1 MKIRYREIVEELA
14 AAIRSGQLTSGTRLP
29 THRALSQQRHISL
42 VTASRVYAELES
54 MGLVGGELGRGTFVR
69 DIALPP
75 GLGIDQ
81 TALDSD
87 TVDLNFNYP
96 SLDNQGELLRSALRQ
111 IASQGDIESL
121 LRYQPHAGRF
131 SDREIFARYLA
142 TKGFTPS
149 PDNLLIVNGAQHGLA
164 ITAMALLKP
173 GSLVAVDAL
182 TYPGF
187 KILASTLHLELVAIP
202 VLAEGPDLIALNK
215 LCKSRP
221 VRAVYCMPTLHNP
234 LGWVL
239 SHAQRKEIAAIARQ
253 YDLLVIEDAAYAY
266 LASRPPPPVAA
277 FAPERTLFVTGFSKN
292 VATGLRVGAVVCPA
306 PYRAAL
312 ERTIRATAW
321 NTPSLITQL
330 VSEWIQEGTVSR
342 LERLK
347 RRDARQRQSIART
360 QLAPL
365 HIIGH
370 PASYF
375 LWLPLSEEIRAEQV
389 ASQLLKVNIS
399 VSTAEPFS
407 TTSHTP
413 QAIRLALGS
422 VSQEAL
428 LPALTRVREVIEY
441 ERDR

>member
-14 AAIRSGQLTSGTRLP
+14 AAIRNGQLTSGTRLP

-54 MGLVGGELGRGTFVR
+54 MGLVSGELGRGTFVR

-81 TALDSD
+81 NALDPD